1 MFKKLPKYRKE
12 RIIKLIQACA
22 WFIKRKYGETN
33 VIAEIVIVW
42 LLFEERVGFCD
53 NEICLQR
60 TKYKEH
66 IWKLRIKSCRR
77 KLNTTVKSTYTNA

>member
-22 WFIKRKYGETN
+22 WFIKRKYGEIN

-42 LLFEERVGFCD
+42 LLFEERVGFAIMKFAFKGL
-53 NEICLQR
+53 NIKNISENLELKVAEENW
-60 TKYKEH
+60 T
-66 IWKLRIKSCRR
+66 LR
-77 KLNTTVKSTYTNA
+77 